1 MIFEFFFQSPNTPL
15 FGVQN
20 PWCVKPVYKSVAS
33 YKYLLRWLV
42 IEYLYREMGWDWK
55 ELPFMHTKNVA
66 NWYKSR
72 LHDIVFIVDKGKSR
86 CKKR

>member
-1 MIFEFFFQSPNTPL
+1 MIFEIFFQSPNTPL

-33 YKYLLRWLV
+33 YKYLPRWLV
-42 IEYLYREMGWDWK
+42 MDWK

-72 LHDIVFIVDKGKSR
+72 LHDIVFIVDKGK
-86 CKKR
+86 

>member
-33 YKYLLRWLV
+33 YKYLPRWLV
-42 IEYLYREMGWDWK
+42 IEYLYREMGWD
-55 ELPFMHTKNVA
+55 TKNVA

>member
-33 YKYLLRWLV
+33 YKYLPRWLV
-42 IEYLYREMGWDWK
+42 IEYL
-55 ELPFMHTKNVA
+55 MHTKNVA